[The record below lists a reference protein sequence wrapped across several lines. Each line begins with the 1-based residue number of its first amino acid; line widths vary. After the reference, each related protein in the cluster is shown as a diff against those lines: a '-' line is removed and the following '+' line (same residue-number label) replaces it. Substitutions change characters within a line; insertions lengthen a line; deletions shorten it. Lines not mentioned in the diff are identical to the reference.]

1 MARPLRIQAPGL
13 TYHVMARGVSRT
25 SIYID
30 DEDRRRFLSILADV
44 VKQYALR
51 CHAYCQMTNH
61 YHLTV
66 TTSEANLSRALHQLN
81 GDYAQWWNWRHD
93 HAGHLFEGRFKDQV
107 VQDDKY
113 HLTHTEVPKELQGKG
128 AARKLVEKVLQYIKD
143 KNMRVVPSCTYVA
156 RYIDRN
162 QQWHSLL
169 SDGYQ
174 M

>member
-1 MARPLRIQAPGL
+1 MPDTSPSSDL
-13 TYHVMARGVSRT
+13 TNNKSASQFEM
-25 SIYID
+25 D
-30 DEDRRRFLSILADV
+30 FDEGTAFIE
-44 VKQYALR
+44 Y
-51 CHAYCQMTNH
+51 
-61 YHLTV
+61 
-66 TTSEANLSRALHQLN
+66 
-81 GDYAQWWNWRHD
+81 
-93 HAGHLFEGRFKDQV
+93 V